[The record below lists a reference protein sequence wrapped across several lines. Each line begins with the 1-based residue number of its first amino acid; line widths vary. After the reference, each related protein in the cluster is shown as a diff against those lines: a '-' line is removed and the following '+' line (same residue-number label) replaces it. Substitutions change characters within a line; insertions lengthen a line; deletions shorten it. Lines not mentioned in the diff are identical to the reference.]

1 LINEK
6 IHELDQDM
14 PLQRRH
20 KKIILIYIPFV
31 LIFFGAGA
39 YLLPKLTLIIPIK
52 VDYSRVGAPRIYLLP
67 VDRLIRVAED
77 KRVGGVRRAGA
88 WFSFV
93 TPFDIQ
99 KSFDS
104 DHAQAF
110 LFGNRKSLV
119 VSPQMVT
126 ERMVKKLLAGE
137 TDESR
142 KMKRLLGEENIA
154 SEYAVLDLCLT
165 TTPEPVG
172 LSSSTREL
180 ARATLMLILKKA
192 FSGLGD
198 VIYRFSLGESKGFQF
213 GNPATA
219 SDVYVYLFSP
229 SDRMFRMKFTSMTQG
244 EIDFFLTSIEFS
256 APPNQTQA
264 GWPSTV
270 TRR

>member
-1 LINEK
+1 VINVK
-6 IHELDQDM
+6 IHKQDQDM

-20 KKIILIYIPFV
+20 KKIILISLPFV
-31 LIFFGAGA
+31 LILLAAGA
-39 YLLPKLTLIIPIK
+39 YLLPKLALIIPIK
-52 VDYSRVGAPRIYLLP
+52 VDYSRVGVPRIYLLP

-77 KRVGGVRRAGA
+77 KRVGGVRHAGA
-88 WFSFV
+88 WFSFT

-137 TDESR
+137 TAESR
-142 KMKRLLGEENIA
+142 KMKRVLGEENIA

-180 ARATLMLILKKA
+180 ARTTLMLILKKA

-213 GNPATA
+213 GDPATA

-264 GWPSTV
+264 GWPSTA
-270 TRR
+270 TRQ

>member
-1 LINEK
+1 
-6 IHELDQDM
+6 M
-14 PLQRRH
+14 PLLRRH
-20 KKIILIYIPFV
+20 KKIFFISTAV
-31 LIFFGAGA
+31 LLTLLTAGA

-52 VDYSRVGAPRIYLLP
+52 VDYSRVGAPRVYLLP
-67 VDRLIRVAED
+67 VDRLIRVSED
-77 KRVGGVRRAGA
+77 IRVVGVRHAGA
-88 WFSFV
+88 WFSFA
-93 TPFDIQ
+93 TPFDIEKNYQ
-99 KSFDS
+99 SE
-104 DHAQAF
+104 HAQAF
-110 LFGNRKSLV
+110 LFGNRKSFV
-119 VSPQMVT
+119 VSPQMET
-126 ERMVKKLLAGE
+126 ERIVKKLLAGRTAE
-137 TDESR
+137 NR

-154 SEYAVLDLCLT
+154 SEYAALDLCLT
-165 TTPEPVG
+165 TTPAPVG
-172 LSSSTREL
+172 LSSSMKEL
-180 ARATLMLILKKA
+180 SRTTLMLILKKA

-256 APPNQTQA
+256 ALPNRTQA

>member
-1 LINEK
+1 
-6 IHELDQDM
+6 M
-14 PLQRRH
+14 PLLRRH
-20 KKIILIYIPFV
+20 KKIFFISTAV
-31 LIFFGAGA
+31 LLTLLTAGA

-52 VDYSRVGAPRIYLLP
+52 VDYSRVGAPRVYLLP
-67 VDRLIRVAED
+67 VDRLIRVSED
-77 KRVGGVRRAGA
+77 IRVVGVRHAGA
-88 WFSFV
+88 WFSFA
-93 TPFDIQ
+93 TPFDIEKNYQ
-99 KSFDS
+99 SE
-104 DHAQAF
+104 HAQAF
-110 LFGNRKSLV
+110 LFGNRKSFV
-119 VSPQMVT
+119 VSPQMET
-126 ERMVKKLLAGE
+126 ERIVKKLLAGRTAE
-137 TDESR
+137 NR

-154 SEYAVLDLCLT
+154 SEYAALDLCLT

-172 LSSSTREL
+172 LSSSMKEL
-180 ARATLMLILKKA
+180 SRTTLMLILKKA

-256 APPNQTQA
+256 ALPNRTQA